1 MGRIRILPDQVA
13 NQIAA
18 GEVVDRPASV
28 VKELLENALDA
39 GASRIRVEV
48 EAGGRRLI
56 RITDDGH
63 GMNRDDALL
72 AFERHAT
79 SKLRTADDLLSI
91 ATLGF
96 RGEALPS
103 IASVARVTLETATG
117 PAANGQAENEDDA
130 GSRTETGSRA
140 TGTRVEIAGGKILHV
155 DDAALPRG
163 TTIAVADLFFNTPA
177 RRKFLRAESTEL
189 AHVTALVTHYALAHP
204 EKHFELLSA
213 THTIVSAPPV
223 TRTAERIYQIFGKD
237 TLAQLLPVAAE
248 TPLAHG
254 GLPEPPPWKKDPE
267 QPARLPGSLRLSGF
281 YSKPELQKLNRNS
294 IYIFV
299 NKRLIRD
306 RLLMHAI
313 TEAYRNVIPP
323 TSFPVVLLFLE
334 MPPEEVDVNV
344 HPAKTE
350 VRFRQQNLIHDFV
363 RDSLRTALIKARPA
377 AGFLTALD
385 SAPAAS
391 PSLMPPATS
400 PLPGAPDSGPVPPL
414 PESDPAAFPA
424 ARADA
429 EPFDLTPPRP
439 APVSGR
445 LPFAAQNFQPVGG
458 PHGWQD
464 RQAWGEAAAALFQP
478 ASLPP
483 AGNGSASSGSPRSGI
498 SGVGFPGGPETSNPG
513 SAPEASNPCA
523 SAPGGAATLN
533 PAVETARI
541 EAEQAAA
548 NLDRLGSLRPLGQLR
563 ESFILAA
570 GDDGLWI
577 IVQHVAHER
586 ILFEKILRDRQI
598 EKVQRQ
604 RLLMPLLVE
613 LKPWQMVVF
622 ASIAE
627 ELELNGFEVEPF
639 GPQTLAVKAAPV
651 GLDGAALER
660 TLAEIIEQSGEDSD
674 EPRQNQNLTEIRTRI
689 AASIACHAAIK
700 VNTPLDPARM
710 EWLLL
715 ELAKTSHPTSCPHG
729 RPIALMYS
737 WKEIQRAFHRI

>member
-56 RITDDGH
+56 RIADDGC

-117 PAANGQAENEDDA
+117 GDPA
-130 GSRTETGSRA
+130 
-140 TGTRVEIAGGKILHV
+140 GTRVEIAGGRILHV

-213 THTIVSAPPV
+213 THTVVSAPPV

-248 TPLAHG
+248 IPLAHA
-254 GLPEPPPWKKDPE
+254 GLPEPPPWKKDPDE
-267 QPARLPGSLRLSGF
+267 PARDPGALRLTGF

-350 VRFRQQNLIHDFV
+350 VRFRQQSLIHDFV

-377 AGFLTALD
+377 AGFLAALD

-391 PSLMPPATS
+391 PSLMPPASS
-400 PLPGAPDSGPVPPL
+400 PLPGSPD
-414 PESDPAAFPA
+414 SDPAAFQS
-424 ARADA
+424 AREDA
-429 EPFDLTPPRP
+429 EPFQLTPRL
-439 APVSGR
+439 ATPVPGK
-445 LPFAAQNFQPVGG
+445 LPFAAQGFNAGG
-458 PHGWQD
+458 WGD
-464 RQAWGEAAAALFQP
+464 REAWGEAAAALFQP
-478 ASLPP
+478 VA
-483 AGNGSASSGSPRSGI
+483 AECSPS
-498 SGVGFPGGPETSNPG
+498 PG
-513 SAPEASNPCA
+513 SIP
-523 SAPGGAATLN
+523 N
-533 PAVETARI
+533 PAAETALV

-548 NLDRLGSLRPLGQLR
+548 NLNHLGSLRPLGQLR
-563 ESFILAA
+563 ESFILATS
-570 GDDGLWI
+570 DDGLWI
-577 IVQHVAHER
+577 IDQHVAHER
-586 ILFEKILRDRQI
+586 ILFEKILRDRQV

-604 RLLMPLLVE
+604 RLLMPMLVE
-613 LKPWQMVVF
+613 LKAAQMVVF
-622 ASIAE
+622 ARIAE
-627 ELELNGFEVEPF
+627 ELERNGFEVEPF

-651 GLDGAALER
+651 GLEGAALER
-660 TLAEIIEQSGEDSD
+660 MLAEVIEQSSADSGEAA
-674 EPRQNQNLTEIRTRI
+674 QNQDLAALRTRI
-689 AASIACHAAIK
+689 AASIACHSAIK
-700 VNTPLDPARM
+700 VNTPLDPVRM

-729 RPIALMYS
+729 RPIALLYS